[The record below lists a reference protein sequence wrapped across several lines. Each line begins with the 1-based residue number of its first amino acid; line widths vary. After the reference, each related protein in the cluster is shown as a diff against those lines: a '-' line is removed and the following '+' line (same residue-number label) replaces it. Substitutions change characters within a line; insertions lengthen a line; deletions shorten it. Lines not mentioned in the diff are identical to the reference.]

1 MENKNTI
8 VLSAEMDME
17 IEEVKASMKGKSTGI
32 PQVDVLVVMAAL
44 VSQKK
49 PHTTAWLNE
58 SSYNFKLLMKALV
71 NGYEVE
77 EKELTDAPIEEE
89 TEIEKGKVT
98 IEIDFT
104 GEGVQIQFNGNPN
117 DYQEAIQ
124 AVVKNEKIL
133 EFIAHQTV
141 EEFGVEEDTEKVC
154 CMSGGSC
161 PFGGE
166 RFFANLLGLPKLP
179 KELKE
184 TEEYQAFMKEMK
196 EVHEVFKMFGH
207 PFGEADFED
216 GIPEGAFT
224 GMLPFLQMT
233 PEQFTT
239 HASRE
244 SILATLE
251 RMGLIVAGNTNQ
263 EPDFD
268 ELIEF
273 HHGDVVVINIE
284 DYQEDVRFFVVKN
297 ETTGQLQ
304 LMATNL
310 TIPFR
315 IPDVFKDSDTLLDFL
330 ENYPRI
336 EAWDILG
343 NVNDSEPQVA

>member
-32 PQVDVLVVMAAL
+32 PQVDVLVIMASL

-58 SSYNFKLLMKALV
+58 SSYNFKILTEALV

-77 EKELTDAPIEEE
+77 EEFTDAPIEEE

-141 EEFGVEEDTEKVC
+141 EEFGAEEDTEKVC

-184 TEEYQAFMKEMK
+184 TEEYQEFMEEMK

-224 GMLPFLQMT
+224 GMLPFLQMM

-239 HASRE
+239 HANPE
-244 SILATLE
+244 SLITILE
-251 RMGLIVAGNTNQ
+251 RMGVIVGEKMAQ

-268 ELIEF
+268 ELFELK
-273 HHGDVVVINIE
+273 HGDVMVINIK

-297 ETTGQLQ
+297 EGTGQLQ

-310 TIPFR
+310 TVPFR
-315 IPDVFKDSDTLLDFL
+315 IPNVFNDTDNLLAFL
-330 ENYPRI
+330 ETHPRI
-336 EAWDILG
+336 TEWDILG
-343 NVNDSEPQVA
+343 NVNDAKPQVA

>member
-58 SSYNFKLLMKALV
+58 SSYNFKILMEALV

-77 EKELTDAPIEEE
+77 EFTDEFTDEPIEEE
-89 TEIEKGKVT
+89 AKMEKGKVR

-117 DYQEAIQ
+117 DYQKAIQ
-124 AVVKNEKIL
+124 TVVKNEEILKI
-133 EFIAHQTV
+133 IAHQVV
-141 EEFGVEEDTEKVC
+141 EEFGVEEAMENVS

-184 TEEYQAFMKEMK
+184 TEEYQEFMEEMK
-196 EVHEVFKMFGH
+196 EVHEIFKLFGH
-207 PFGEADFED
+207 PFGEIGFVDAVPQGVFE
-216 GIPEGAFT
+216 
-224 GMLPFLQMT
+224 GMIPFLHKMSDS
-233 PEQFTT
+233 FTT
-239 HASRE
+239 HANPEDIFSTIER
-244 SILATLE
+244 LAQTFTGSQMAPDEDIELE
-251 RMGLIVAGNTNQ
+251 
-263 EPDFD
+263 
-268 ELIEF
+268 
-273 HHGDVVVINIE
+273 HGDVMVLEING
-284 DYQEDVRFFVVKN
+284 YQEDVRFFVLKN
-297 ETTGQLQ
+297 QQTGYIQ
-304 LMATNL
+304 LMSTKPNL
-310 TIPFR
+310 PFR
-315 IPDVFKDSDTLLDFL
+315 IPNTFTDSDKLFAFL
-330 ENYPRI
+330 NNHPKI
-336 EAWDILG
+336 KDWDIIG
-343 NVNDSEPQVA
+343 NVNDTEPQIA

>member
-1 MENKNTI
+1 MENKNKI
-8 VLSAEMDME
+8 VLSAEMDKE
-17 IEEVKASMKGKSTGI
+17 IEEVKASMKGESTGI
-32 PQVDVLVVMAAL
+32 PQVDVLVIMATL
-44 VSQKK
+44 VNQKK

-58 SSYNFKLLMKALV
+58 SSYNYKILIKALV

-77 EKELTDAPIEEE
+77 EEFTDAPIEEE
-89 TEIEKGKVT
+89 TKMEKGKVT

-117 DYQEAIQ
+117 DYQKAIQ
-124 AVVKNEKIL
+124 TVVKNEEIL

-141 EEFGVEEDTEKVC
+141 EGFGVEEDNEKVC

-179 KELKE
+179 TELKE
-184 TEEYQAFMKEMK
+184 TEEYQEFMEEMK

-207 PFGEADFED
+207 PFGEANFED
-216 GIPEGAFT
+216 GIPEGAFA
-224 GMLPFLQMT
+224 GMLPFLQMM

-239 HASRE
+239 HASQE

-251 RMGLIVAGNTNQ
+251 RLGVIVVENISQ
-263 EPDFD
+263 ESDFD

-273 HHGDVVVINIE
+273 HHGDVVVINIK
-284 DYQEDVRFFVVKN
+284 DYQKDVRFFVVKN
-297 ETTGQLQ
+297 EKTGQLQ

-310 TIPFR
+310 TVPFR
-315 IPDVFKDSDTLLDFL
+315 IPDVFKDSESLLDFL

-336 EAWDILG
+336 EEWDILG
-343 NVNDSEPQVA
+343 NVNDTEPQVA

>member
-17 IEEVKASMKGKSTGI
+17 IEEVKASMKGNSTGI
-32 PQVDVLVVMAAL
+32 PEADVLVTMATL
-44 VSQKK
+44 VIQKK

-58 SSYNFKLLMKALV
+58 SSYNYKILTEALV
-71 NGYEVE
+71 NGYEVAE
-77 EKELTDAPIEEE
+77 EFTDAPIDEE
-89 TEIEKGKVT
+89 TEMEKGKVT

-117 DYQEAIQ
+117 DYQKAIQ
-124 AVVKNEKIL
+124 TVVKNEKIL

-166 RFFANLLGLPKLP
+166 RFFANLLGLQELP

-184 TEEYQAFMKEMK
+184 AEEYQEFIKEMK
-196 EVHEVFKMFGH
+196 EVYHIFKMFGH
-207 PFGEADFED
+207 PFGEADFKN
-216 GIPEGAFT
+216 GIPEGAFADVF
-224 GMLPFLQMT
+224 PFLQMM
-233 PEQFTT
+233 PQQFTA
-239 HASRE
+239 HASQE
-244 SILATLE
+244 SIFATLE
-251 RMGLIVAGNTNQ
+251 LIGAFIEENMIQ
-263 EPDFD
+263 EHAEG

-273 HHGDVVVINIE
+273 HHGDVVVINIK
-284 DYQEDVRFFVVKN
+284 DYQKDVRFFVVKN
-297 ETTGQLQ
+297 EKTGQLQ

-310 TIPFR
+310 TVPFR
-315 IPDVFKDSDTLLDFL
+315 IPDAFKDSDTLIEFL

-336 EAWDILG
+336 EEWDILG
-343 NVNDSEPQVA
+343 NVNDAEPQVS